1 MRQRK
6 RWVALALAAFLGTG
20 CFHQIVQTGQAAGP
34 TVIDK
39 EWVPGWLWGLVAN
52 DDVDVRRE
60 CPMGVAMVETEQSF
74 VNSLAMIVTIGIYTP
89 QHVRTTCASRAASLP
104 AGMRELTIP
113 AGATRE
119 AEMEIVRQAIETS
132 AETHAAVALRF

>member
-1 MRQRK
+1 MKRK
-6 RWVALALAAFLGTG
+6 RWSSLALVAFLGTG

-39 EWVPGWLWGLVAN
+39 QWVPGWLWGLVAN

-60 CPMGVAMVETEQSF
+60 CPMGVATVETEQSF
-74 VNSLAMIVTIGIYTP
+74 VNGLVAVVTIGIYTP
-89 QHVRTTCASRAASLP
+89 QHVRITCASRSASLP

-113 AGATRE
+113 VGATND
-119 AEMEIVRQAIETS
+119 AALEIVRQAIQES
-132 AETHAAVALRF
+132 AETHAPVALRF